1 MAHASTSLLSEPLT
15 IAGRPCRNRV
25 VMPPVVTVRDPV
37 SAEGV
42 SWYGEHAAGGPGLVI
57 IEATGVPR
65 FGEDITVATL
75 RPLVDAI
82 HDGGALAAIQL
93 FPVHFGSDAEVDTTS
108 LAGIAAIVN
117 QYRVAARICAEAG
130 MDGVEPHGA
139 HGYLLNR
146 FFSPAENHR
155 TDEYGGSLEN
165 RMRLG
170 LGLVRAVVEEVGPE
184 LFVLYRHSPVQ
195 EESYGLEDSLPF
207 ARRLVDAGVAV
218 LDISPSSDRG
228 LADLAAPFMG
238 LGAAVIAVGSMDE
251 AGRAHE
257 ALGQGRC
264 DLVAV
269 GRGLIADPQW
279 PLKVQAGQWDCV
291 VKCTKCN
298 TKCFGNL
305 KKGVPIACT
314 QWT

>member
-1 MAHASTSLLSEPLT
+1 
-15 IAGRPCRNRV
+15 
-25 VMPPVVTVRDPV
+25 MPPMVTVRDPV

-42 SWYGEHAAGGPGLVI
+42 RWYGEHAAGGPGLVI

-93 FPVHFGSDAEVDTTS
+93 FPVRFGSEATVDS
-108 LAGIAAIVN
+108 LSPAGIAGIVA
-117 QYRVAARICAEAG
+117 QYRVAARVCADAG

-170 LGLVRAVVEEVGPE
+170 LELVRAIVAEAVPDV
-184 LFVLYRHSPVQ
+184 FVLYRHTPVQ
-195 EESYGLEDSLPF
+195 HRSYGLEDSLSF
-207 ARRLVDAGVAV
+207 ARQLVEAGVAV
-218 LDISPSSDRG
+218 LDISPSSRRAPADR
-228 LADLAAPFMG
+228 AALFMG
-238 LGAAVIAVGSMDE
+238 LGAAVIAVGAMDE
-251 AGRAHE
+251 PGRADE

-269 GRGLIADPQW
+269 GRGLIADPEW
-279 PLKVQAGQWDCV
+279 PQKIRAGQWDRV

-298 TKCFGNL
+298 EMCFGNL
-305 KKGVPIACT
+305 KKGLPIACT
-314 QWT
+314 QWI